1 MAVKKIATKKI
12 KAFTLMELLI
22 VLIIIGILVL
32 LALPNLMPLISKAK
46 STEAQLQLEHVH
58 TLEKSYFYLHSKYSD
73 NFTDISFEHS
83 VLTTKGGNANYQ
95 IEIMEATNNTFK
107 ARARAITDFDGDG
120 VMNVWE
126 VDQDKNIKEIT
137 PD

>member
-1 MAVKKIATKKI
+1 MSVKKLATLKI

-95 IEIMEATNNTFK
+95 IEIIEATNNTFK
-107 ARARAITDFDGDG
+107 ARATAITDFDGDG
-120 VMNVWE
+120 VFNVWE
-126 VDQDKNIKEIT
+126 VNQDKNIKEIT

>member
-1 MAVKKIATKKI
+1 MFKNYSSVRL

-58 TLEKSYFYLHSKYSD
+58 TLEKSYFYLHSKYSN
-73 NFTDISFEHS
+73 NFNEIYFEQPNLKS
-83 VLTTKGGNANYQ
+83 QGGNANYQ
-95 IEIMEATNNTFK
+95 IEVIEATNNSFK
-107 ARARAITDFDGDG
+107 ARATAITDFDGDG
-120 VMNVWE
+120 VFNVWE

>member
-1 MAVKKIATKKI
+1 MIKRPFHKKL

-46 STEAQLQLEHVH
+46 STEAQLQLEHIH
-58 TLEKSYFYLHSKYSD
+58 TLEKSYFYLHSKYSAV
-73 NFTDISFEHS
+73 FTEISFEPAE
-83 VLTTKGGNANYQ
+83 LTTNGGNANYQ
-95 IEIMEATNNTFK
+95 IEVVEATNNAFK
-107 ARARAITDFDGDG
+107 ARATAITDFDGDG
-120 VMNVWE
+120 ILNVWE
-126 VDQDKNIKEIT
+126 VDQDKHLKEVT

>member
-1 MAVKKIATKKI
+1 MKINISGKKL

-46 STEAQLQLEHVH
+46 STEAQLQLEHIH
-58 TLEKSYFYLHSKYSD
+58 TLEKSYFYLHSKYSAD
-73 NFTDISFEHS
+73 FTEISFEPA
-83 VLTTKGGNANYQ
+83 VLTTLGGNANYQ
-95 IEIMEATNNTFK
+95 IEIIEATNIAFK
-107 ARARAITDFDGDG
+107 ARANAITDFDGDG
-120 VMNVWE
+120 ILNVWE
-126 VDQDKNIKEIT
+126 VDQDKHIKEIT

>member
-1 MAVKKIATKKI
+1 MKKIVTKKL

-46 STEAQLQLEHVH
+46 STEAQLQLEHVY
-58 TLEKSYFYLHSKYSD
+58 TLEKSYFYLHSKYST
-73 NFTDISFEHS
+73 NFTDISFEPS
-83 VLTTKGGNANYQ
+83 KSTAQGGNANYQ
-95 IEIMEATNNTFK
+95 IEVVEATNNTFK
-107 ARARAITDFDGDG
+107 ARATAIADFDGDG
-120 VMNVWE
+120 IYNVWE
-126 VDQDKNIKEIT
+126 VNQDKNIKEVT

>member
-1 MAVKKIATKKI
+1 MRKLYLKSKL

-46 STEAQLQLEHVH
+46 STEAQLQLEHIH
-58 TLEKSYFYLHSKYSD
+58 TLEKSYFYLHSKYSTD
-73 NFTDISFEHS
+73 FTEISFEPS
-83 VLTTKGGNANYQ
+83 KLTSEGGNANYR
-95 IEIMEATNNTFK
+95 IEVVSATNNSFK
-107 ARARAITDFDGDG
+107 AIATAITDFDGDG
-120 VMNVWE
+120 TFNVWE
-126 VDQDKNIKEIT
+126 VDQEKNIKEVT